1 MAAQLTGWR
10 LDIKSESSIE
20 SKLAGAKYVLA
31 TIEGLDEFRVELLV
45 QEGYST
51 PDQVAELSP
60 RALNRILN
68 LDEEEALTLIESA
81 KDVAKEFSQGNFR
94 LMFLKGE
101 DSDEAENSFA
111 APDVEE
117 KVSKNSADFDER
129 VELFMSLSGVGEA
142 AAHALA
148 EGGYGTIGDIV
159 ADSADEVAE
168 KTGLSLGVAR
178 TVQLAADRFLQS

>member
-1 MAAQLTGWR
+1 M
-10 LDIKSESSIE
+10 
-20 SKLAGAKYVLA
+20 
-31 TIEGLDEFRVELLV
+31 
-45 QEGYST
+45 
-51 PDQVAELSP
+51 
-60 RALNRILN
+60 
-68 LDEEEALTLIESA
+68 
-81 KDVAKEFSQGNFR
+81 DVPQ
-94 LMFLKGE
+94 GE

-159 ADSADEVAE
+159 ADSADRSCRENRIIFRC
-168 KTGLSLGVAR
+168 S
-178 TVQLAADRFLQS
+178 